1 MIRCHPVT
9 SDCAAALLRVVAPPD
24 QCHGLLSKWE
34 HIKIDARCKNWVG
47 MRFRRSV
54 ILVICEFLL
63 LTVNTSSAAVMGAR
77 PTSSDPP
84 WEGVFYVAASCNDWA
99 GICSASDAVS
109 SWSSVRLPELTVDA
123 PSSSEWMGSG
133 GRISP
138 HPVGKVYFLKHRL
151 HCTYLR
157 CSAG

>member
-1 MIRCHPVT
+1 MIKCHPVT
-9 SDCAAALLRVVAPPD
+9 SDCAKALLRVGAPQISAMGYCPS
-24 QCHGLLSKWE
+24 GNISKSTQ
-34 HIKIDARCKNWVG
+34 DAKNWVG

-54 ILVICEFLL
+54 ILVICEFLML
-63 LTVNTSSAAVMGAR
+63 AVNTSSAAVMGAR
-77 PTSSDPP
+77 PHKVISPGRD
-84 WEGVFYVAASCNDWA
+84 VFYVAASCNDCA

-157 CSAG
+157 CSA